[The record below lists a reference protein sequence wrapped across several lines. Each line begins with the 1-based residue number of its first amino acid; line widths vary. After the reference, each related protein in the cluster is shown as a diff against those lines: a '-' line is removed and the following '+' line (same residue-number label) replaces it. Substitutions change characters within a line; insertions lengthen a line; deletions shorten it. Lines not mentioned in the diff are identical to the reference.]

1 MKTILVTGAYGHA
14 GSKII
19 NGLLEKTPF
28 KILATGRKIDELQ
41 KLKKTHP
48 TDQLTIQVVDVEN
61 EQEMLKAFQVADLL
75 INASGPYSMIGFEIV
90 KAAVKAKLPY
100 IDLANEQ
107 LQLKRLRDYRSEIEA
122 ADTMV
127 FTCTGQSPGVSTLLM
142 KHMADLVDNVDSVYM
157 FGVIG
162 RLPTPDKGLG
172 SMMGGILEAS
182 LESMIYVEGKHEVE
196 PFGSNIIDHSFP
208 EPFGT
213 MNMLSVPIADAF
225 LIPEVVKCKTVM
237 TMFGLDMDLPPGID
251 SILKFLKPH
260 RRKWAYK
267 LLEALMKK
275 SLKDS
280 YKMGL
285 KEGFNPGGYMKV
297 VVQGD
302 QAIEA
307 QIKVEDNS
315 VMTSYLPIVIA
326 LNYFENPD
334 KFKGLLTPTDAYT
347 FESFN
352 EELAKLNW
360 KIPLN
365 VVQCT
370 QPVKS

>member
-14 GSKII
+14 GNEII
-19 NGLLEKTPF
+19 KGLLEKTPF
-28 KILATGRKIDELQ
+28 NVLATGRKIHELEQ
-41 KLKKTHP
+41 LKANNP
-48 TDQLTIQVVDVEN
+48 SDRLQIQVVDVKSE
-61 EQEMLKAFQVADLL
+61 ESMETAFQKADLL
-75 INASGPYSMIGFEIV
+75 INASGPYSVLGFDIV
-90 KAAVKAKLPY
+90 KAALKAKLPY

-107 LQLKRLRDYRSEIEA
+107 LQLKRLRGIQAEIEA
-122 ADTMV
+122 ANTMV

-142 KHMADLVDNVDSVYM
+142 KHMGDLVENVDSIHM

-182 LESMIYVEGKHEVE
+182 LESVVYVEGQHEIE
-196 PFGSNIIDHSFP
+196 PFGSNIIEHSFP
-208 EPFGT
+208 APFGT
-213 MNMLSVPIADAF
+213 MKMLSVPIADAF
-225 LIPEVVKCKTVM
+225 LVPEVVECQTVM
-237 TMFGLDMDLPPGID
+237 TMYGLDMDLPKGID

-280 YKMGL
+280 YKIGL
-285 KEGFNPGGYMKV
+285 KEGFNPGGYLKIV
-297 VVQGD
+297 VSGD
-302 QAIEA
+302 KTIET

-326 LNYFENPD
+326 LNYFEHPE
-334 KFKGLLTPTDAYT
+334 KFKGLLTPTDVYT

-352 EELAKLNW
+352 SELAKLNW
-360 KIPLN
+360 EIPFK
-365 VVQCT
+365 VVEST
-370 QPVKS
+370 AVVV